1 MEIHFNKNYNDI
13 PCGVRIK
20 FRNEIRTVF
29 LPWENLSFDSFRDAC
44 KFFFFDKG
52 FSKKWLQKKII
63 LVINEFDVKV
73 IDGSSKVLILTDNL
87 GAPISVH
94 KFVETIK
101 TFHCGSSYY
110 VDVQYES
117 TVVSSPLAV
126 VTPLVR
132 YLFL

>member
-1 MEIHFNKNYNDI
+1 MKFGPYFCH
-13 PCGVRIK
+13 GRICHSIVS
-20 FRNEIRTVF
+20 ETHV
-29 LPWENLSFDSFRDAC
+29 S
-44 KFFFFDKG
+44 FFFFDKG